1 MTLTVVDHPLVR
13 HKLSVLRDRATNSAE
28 FRRVAGEI
36 GTLLAYEATR
46 DLPLASVD
54 VHTPLETVTGEQLA
68 GPDVVLV
75 PLLRAGL
82 ALLDPLLHLMPNA
95 RVGFIGLYRDEDTH
109 QPHVYYSKLPD
120 QLGER
125 RLLLLD
131 PMLATGG
138 STSAACDILKG
149 AGAKA
154 ITLVCLV
161 AAPEGVA
168 RMEADHP
175 DVDIVAASLD
185 RQLNAAAYILPGLG
199 DAGDR
204 LFGTL

>member
-1 MTLTVVDHPLVR
+1 MTVTVVDHPLVR

-46 DLPLASVD
+46 DLPLVAVD
-54 VHTPLETVTGEQLA
+54 VHTPLETMTGEQLA

-82 ALLDPLLHLMPNA
+82 ALLDPLLHLLPNA
-95 RVGFIGLYRDEDTH
+95 RVGFIGLYRDESTH

-138 STSAACDILKG
+138 STSAACDILKE
-149 AGAKA
+149 AGARHL
-154 ITLVCLV
+154 TLVCLV

-175 DVDIVAASLD
+175 DVDVVVASLD

-204 LFGTL
+204 IFGTV

>member
-1 MTLTVVDHPLVR
+1 MALTVVDHPLVR

-46 DLPLASVD
+46 DLPLAPVD
-54 VHTPLETVTGEQLA
+54 VHTPMETMTGEHLA
-68 GPDVVLV
+68 GPDIVLV

-82 ALLDPLLHLMPNA
+82 ALLDPLLRLLPNA
-95 RVGFIGLYRDEDTH
+95 RVGFVGVYRDEATH
-109 QPHVYYSKLPD
+109 EPHVYYRKLPD
-120 QLGER
+120 ALGER
-125 RLLLLD
+125 RVLLLD

-138 STSAACDILKG
+138 STSAACAILRD
-149 AGAKA
+149 AGARR

-161 AAPEGVA
+161 AAPEGAA
-168 RMEADHP
+168 RMEQEHP
-175 DVDIVAASLD
+175 EVDVVAAAVD
-185 RQLNAAAYILPGLG
+185 RELNAAKFILPGLG

-204 LFGTL
+204 LFGTV